1 LQSRCIDAGGRR
13 TRPQRWVM
21 GYPLIPESH
30 LEARHNPSRP
40 LRFMQIVRRRLQEAR
55 FSPRTRE
62 AYVHW
67 IRRFIRFHGRR
78 HPREMAE
85 EEVRA
90 FLSSLAVEQGVAPST
105 QNQALAALVFL
116 FDRVVQ
122 RRLRRVDGIAPAR
135 HSARLPVVLSENEVR
150 CLLAELAAPARLC
163 AALMYGGGLRISECV
178 SLRRKDIDFDRSE
191 ITVRAGKGDKDRRTP
206 LAEMCRAPLVE
217 QLSRAR
223 AVLAR
228 DEEDGV
234 RTTGLPEAL
243 QRKYPNADRDRVWQ
257 YVFPASRTFV
267 DSAGVR
273 RRHHVH
279 ETAIQRAVREA
290 AVSAG
295 LTKRVTCHSLRHSF
309 ATHLLESG
317 ADIRTVQELLGHTD
331 VRTTMQYTHVLNR
344 GALGVRSPADRL

>member
-1 LQSRCIDAGGRR
+1 
-13 TRPQRWVM
+13 M
-21 GYPLIPESH
+21 GYPRIPESH
-30 LEARHNPSRP
+30 LEANPNPSRP

-55 FSPRTRE
+55 FSPRTCE

-78 HPREMAE
+78 HPKEMAE

-90 FLSSLAVEQGVAPST
+90 FLSSLAVEQRVAPST

-150 CLLAELAAPARLC
+150 MLFAELADPARLC
-163 AALMYGGGLRISECV
+163 AALMYGGGLRTSECV
-178 SLRRKDIDFDRSE
+178 SLRRKDVDFDRSE
-191 ITVRAGKGDKDRRTP
+191 ITVRGGKGDKDRRTP

-223 AVLAR
+223 AVLVR

-234 RTTGLPEAL
+234 RTTGLSDAL
-243 QRKYPNADRDRVWQ
+243 RRKYPNADRDRAWQ

-295 LTKRVTCHSLRHSF
+295 LTKRVTCHSLQHSF
-309 ATHLLESG
+309 ATHVLESG

-331 VRTTMQYTHVLNR
+331 VRTTMQYTHVRTRL
-344 GALGVRSPADRL
+344 PARVPDHEAAT